1 MEIPGEAIQLRQED
15 RIRTLAD
22 RFLGFVNDARN
33 DRIAR

>member
-1 MEIPGEAIQLRQED
+1 MEIPGEAIVRQD